1 MKNNIDKKS
10 LIMIGAVLLAIVAVI
25 VIALV
30 VGKGDK
36 GGTKKPT
43 ESDSNVVSFEAQN
56 VEGLNIS
63 GFNMLYQEGITNVI
77 AVIKNTN
84 ETDMYVRVVNVALI
98 DEKGNQV
105 GSAFFYVDETLKPGV
120 EASYTAYA
128 DGDVTSA
135 AKGVKYTIEK

>member
-1 MKNNIDKKS
+1 MKNNIDKKN
-10 LIMIGAVLLAIVAVI
+10 LIMIGAVLVAIVAVVVI
-25 VIALV
+25 VLV
-30 VGKGDK
+30 VGKGGKDN
-36 GGTKKPT
+36 TKKPS
-43 ESDSNVVSFEAQN
+43 ESDSNVVSFEKQK

-63 GFNMLYQEGITNVI
+63 GFNMLYEDGITNVI
-77 AVIKNTN
+77 AVIQNAT
-84 ETDMYVRVVNVALI
+84 EADMYVRVVNVALI

-128 DGDVTSA
+128 DGDITSK